1 MSATASEVV
10 VGSGGKVYIGPV
22 GTAEPNTPT
31 AALNAAYKDLG
42 YISEDGVTASFGVSV
57 EDINAF
63 QTLLPIRKVVT
74 GRTADLSFVCRQ
86 WNVDTFSLALGGGS
100 FDTDA
105 GGNHTFF
112 PPDNDAAL
120 AEWKVIIEWNDGAKN
135 YRLIVRKAVVVESVE
150 TTIVRNAAADLPIT
164 LSVLGAEGTDAWY
177 LLTND
182 DAFETA

>member
-1 MSATASEVV
+1 MAANANEVV

-42 YISEDGVTASFGVSV
+42 YISEDGVTASFGVTV

-63 QTLLPIRKVVT
+63 QSLLPIRRVVT

-86 WNVDTFSLALGGGS
+86 WNADTFALALGGGS
-100 FDTDA
+100 FEES
-105 GGNHTFF
+105 GGNYLFF
-112 PPDNDAAL
+112 PPENDDAL
-120 AEWKVIIEWNDGAKN
+120 QEHKVIIEWNDGSKN
-135 YRLIVRKAVVVESVE
+135 YRLIVRKAVVVEAVE
-150 TTIVRNAAADLPIT
+150 TQIVRNAAADLPIS

-177 LLTND
+177 LLTDD
-182 DAFETA
+182 DAFDAGA